1 MYDTMMLP
9 MLYLSWSRRDC
20 ASVLDCVTTGYLV
33 QDLVS
38 MRGDDWLTG
47 ALPTVLPVDEE
58 PTADELNEML
68 VNVKTYVCQSV
79 TVSRFHF
86 VAGCD
91 RSCVVTPRLSS
102 LLCLCL
108 PGRRKS

>member
-1 MYDTMMLP
+1 MYDTMLP

-38 MRGDDWLTG
+38 MRGDDWLKG
-47 ALPTVLPVDEE
+47 ALPTVLLPVDEE
-58 PTADELNEML
+58 PTSDELDKML
-68 VNVKTYVCQSV
+68 VNVKTYAYC
-79 TVSRFHF
+79 HG
-86 VAGCD
+86 VAFPFRRRL
-91 RSCVVTPRLSS
+91 RSFQVVVTPRLSS

>member
-1 MYDTMMLP
+1 
-9 MLYLSWSRRDC
+9 
-20 ASVLDCVTTGYLV
+20 
-33 QDLVS
+33 

-68 VNVKTYVCQSV
+68 ANVKTYVCQSV
-79 TVSRFHF
+79 TVSRSHF

-91 RSCVVTPRLSS
+91 RSLQVVVTPRLSS
-102 LLCLCL
+102 LSCLCL